1 MNSLK
6 ITPESTKTLYCPP
19 MQFANMLPD
28 SLLSPVYCDS
38 RVSIMQGNV
47 NKIVIYHNDKRKH
60 SR

>member
-1 MNSLK
+1 
-6 ITPESTKTLYCPP
+6 
-19 MQFANMLPD
+19 MLPD